1 MGDTKP
7 TALQATRR
15 CDGEVAEPLSIH
27 AASDI
32 ATPKNWQMN
41 FVTAGAWVGAA
52 RVLGVVLTFVSN
64 VALARLLSPA
74 DFGEFL
80 LIASAIG
87 VFSTIAMFGLNS
99 VMVRFV
105 GESVGRID
113 RQSVRCL
120 FRYIRALAIPS
131 ICLVGLLSPMALRC
145 LFPDLDWTA
154 TLLSAISIAIML
166 VAAQQIM
173 AEGLRGFHDQRWASL
188 LSGGQISG
196 PLTSLLLITFV
207 SLLACSGRLTLQSVL
222 WLTDLALF
230 ITAVIAAYCLRRVA
244 CRWFRSAENGSEPVN
259 PSNMLWRDIIWVA
272 APLMLMQVL
281 MFVTTQSD
289 VWIAGLC
296 FNSDSVALYGVARRV
311 AATVGMLPQIAGV
324 ALCAPIAT
332 LNSQGDHAQM
342 RALLRTSATFAALPS
357 LIACLFLIV
366 NGGHVLEVCFG
377 QFYGQAAGSLAILLL
392 GQAVIALFGSC
403 GYVLIMTGHQNAALL
418 INAVSTGL
426 LLTIGPW
433 AAEHYGLTGLSC
445 VSSIVLALQTLF
457 TWCSAR
463 WLVGVWT
470 HAQWRSILLFKERMA
485 IASLE

>member
-1 MGDTKP
+1 MGDTKLI
-7 TALQATRR
+7 ALQATRR
-15 CDGEVAEPLSIH
+15 CDGEVAEPLSID

-32 ATPKNWQMN
+32 ATPKNWQMK

-64 VALARLLSPA
+64 VALARLLTPV

-80 LIASAIG
+80 LVASAIG
-87 VFSTIAMFGLNS
+87 VLSTIAMFGLNS
-99 VMVRFV
+99 VMVRVV

-120 FRYIRALAIPS
+120 FRHISALAIPS
-131 ICLVGLLSPMALRC
+131 ICLVGLLSPDALRC

-154 TLLSAISIAIML
+154 TLSCNIDSHYACC
-166 VAAQQIM
+166 AQQIM

-222 WLTDLALF
+222 WLMDLALF

-244 CRWFRSAENGSEPVN
+244 FRWFRSAENGGEPVN
-259 PSNMLWRDIIWVA
+259 PRNMLWRDIIWVA

-324 ALCAPIAT
+324 AVCAPIAT
-332 LNSQGDHAQM
+332 LNAQGDHEQM
-342 RALLRTSATFAALPS
+342 QALLRTSATFAALPS

-403 GYVLIMTGHQNAALL
+403 GYVLIMTGHQNTALL
-418 INAVSTGL
+418 INAVSMGL

-433 AAEHYGLTGLSC
+433 AAEHHGLTGLSC

-470 HAQWRSILLFKERMA
+470 HAQWRGIFLFKERMA